1 MQGQHRTNT
10 PARSW
15 RPAWK
20 RRYMYRPRR
29 SRPVA
34 TRRATRCR
42 GSCPPVALKAN
53 NKLQYVYKDGESK
66 DGGVVRDGSVPPSVG
81 EDDPPSQPSPPPHVG
96 QARRRDWRP
105 TCSFL
110 ACIRQ
115 SCIGIHTFIVFI
127 KARRRVRRDCIQN
140 RIDPG

>member
-1 MQGQHRTNT
+1 MASRVEAPLYVQAEAISAGGDETGNEVQGEL
-10 PARSW
+10 PAGGFES
-15 RPAWK
+15 K
-20 RRYMYRPRR
+20 
-29 SRPVA
+29 
-34 TRRATRCR
+34 
-42 GSCPPVALKAN
+42 
-53 NKLQYVYKDGESK
+53 QYVYQDGESK